1 MFYRTEGLEVAQNI
15 YPQYKKVASKD
26 IDYETGEIIE
36 SIKDRTTTKK
46 SDERVENIVSV
57 VEKLVSEKNY
67 TTEKEI
73 VLYLSEEYKWEVTEI
88 QLRKM
93 RGELEKIG
101 YIRIRAN
108 KELKERYSVQSNG
121 YPVIICKD
129 EKN

>member
-36 SIKDRTTTKK
+36 SVKDRTTTKK
-46 SDERVENIVSV
+46 SDERVEKIVSV
-57 VEKLVSEKNY
+57 VEKLVSENNY

-73 VLYLSEEYKWEVTEI
+73 VLYLSKEYRWEVTNI

-93 RGELEKIG
+93 RGELERLG
-101 YIRIRAN
+101 YIRVRAN
-108 KELKERYSVQSNG
+108 KELKEEYGVKSNG
-121 YPVIICKD
+121 YPVIICKG